1 MSRLS
6 TSETS
11 FSLRASIRVVAGVV
25 VEVSSSST
33 RLHILAVGV
42 VVGGTI
48 SRGWRSLRLGRRPWW
63 RLAAEPSI
71 AGSTLLLLLHLALA
85 GFIGCLA
92 LGLHH
97 DGGIHQSFQIR
108 VRNGHENTLN
118 LFMKTIKEAVPLLL
132 IGISVLRCISSQ
144 GVELVQVVYHTTI
157 VLLKVEELISL
168 DLD

>member
-11 FSLRASIRVVAGVV
+11 FSLRASIWVVAGVV
-25 VEVSSSST
+25 VEVSSSGT
-33 RLHILAVGV
+33 RLHSLAVGV
-42 VVGGTI
+42 VVGGAI
-48 SRGWRSLRLGRRPWW
+48 SGGWCSLRLRRRPWW

-71 AGSTLLLLLHLALA
+71 AGSTLLLLHLALA
-85 GFIGCLA
+85 GLIGCLA
-92 LGLHH
+92 LRLHH
-97 DGGIHQSFQIR
+97 NGGIHQRFQIR

-118 LFMKTIKEAVPLLL
+118 LFMKTIKETVPLLL
-132 IGISVLRCISSQ
+132 ISISVLRCISSQ
-144 GVELVQVVYHTTI
+144 GVELVQVIDHTTI